1 MAPQTGPASG
11 AALPTP
17 AARSVRA
24 AQPADGPDGPGGLG
38 SPWAAA
44 PARRGPGEVGVS
56 GLAVLSAFG
65 HGTDPLLAA
74 ALAGRPAFAPVGR
87 FDVSGRRVKVA
98 ACAPGSPDLAAELA
112 GVIGQACDEAGLSGA
127 QRAATPLF
135 LAVHGDPAMPR
146 IEGGGAA
153 GWPSSQDRASLFDAA
168 DAESGSDIR
177 TLADPWSG
185 PGGAAFAEATA
196 RRAGLAGG
204 ARAYT
209 SACVAASTAVGDAAA
224 LIARGLAERVV
235 VAAGYLVEADQFSLF
250 DAGKAMASDGRVRPF
265 SVDRS
270 GLLLGDAVCAVVLE
284 STAAAHA
291 RGRGPM
297 ARIAGWGRAGDAY
310 HVVRPRP
317 DGRGLA
323 RAVVAAL
330 QRGGVTPEHVDYVNA
345 HGSGSPTSDA
355 AEAAALRLAL
365 GDAAGTIPLS
375 STKSSHGQA
384 LEAGALIELV
394 VTIAALRAGRLPLNG
409 GYLGADPDC
418 GFNFVLD
425 DEATVPDRAPDYA
438 LSVNLAF
445 GGANTALLVGAP

>member
-1 MAPQTGPASG
+1 
-11 AALPTP
+11 
-17 AARSVRA
+17 
-24 AQPADGPDGPGGLG
+24 
-38 SPWAAA
+38 
-44 PARRGPGEVGVS
+44 VS

-65 HGTDPLLAA
+65 PGADPLLAA

-98 ACAPGSPDLAAELA
+98 ACAPGSPDLAAELVRVV
-112 GVIGQACDEAGLSGA
+112 GEACDEAGLSGA

-153 GWPSSQDRASLFDAA
+153 GWPRPQDPDPSESAEPSDSPHSSGADGAATRPASGAL
-168 DAESGSDIR
+168 
-177 TLADPWSG
+177 LDPHSG

-196 RRAGLAGG
+196 RRAGLASGS
-204 ARAYT
+204 RAYT

-250 DAGKAMASDGRVRPF
+250 DAGKAMAADGRVRPF
-265 SVDRS
+265 SADRR

-284 STAAAHA
+284 STAASHA
-291 RGRGPM
+291 RGRKPL

-317 DGRGLA
+317 DGDGLA
-323 RAVVAAL
+323 RAIAAAL
-330 QRGGVTPEHVDYVNA
+330 QRGGVTPDLVDYINA
-345 HGSGSPTSDA
+345 HGSGSANSDA

-365 GDAAGTIPLS
+365 GEAAATIPLS

-409 GYLGADPDC
+409 GYLGADPGC
-418 GFNFVLD
+418 AFNFVLD
-425 DEATVPDRAPDYA
+425 DEATLPDRAPDYA